1 MAFGRRQPP
10 PRRERDPDE
19 FASVV
24 IERPR
29 AVMRRADA
37 PKDKLAP
44 RALTDLA
51 PQRVTVGTT
60 AAEREYMGRV
70 ARLGCVVCRLLGFGP
85 TPAQVHHVRAGQG
98 GAQRAGNY
106 CVLPLCEPDH
116 TGPRGIHGDKSRL
129 RQLGMTEM
137 DLLDVTIGEAMR

>member
-1 MAFGRRQPP
+1 MAVAAVGGVPSRPPQEREEVNRRRPYEEPP

-60 AAEREYMGRV
+60 AAE
-70 ARLGCVVCRLLGFGP
+70 AAKA
-85 TPAQVHHVRAGQG
+85 TVRT
-98 GAQRAGNY
+98 
-106 CVLPLCEPDH
+106 EI
-116 TGPRGIHGDKSRL
+116 PRR
-129 RQLGMTEM
+129 MA
-137 DLLDVTIGEAMR
+137 TISG